1 MPTVIDSLIVT
12 LGLDPSDFNKGQKA
26 AGSAFLKTRDEAK
39 SAGQDVEKSAK
50 GMADSIDKVTKS
62 ALALFGVL
70 VGAHGLTD
78 FLVSVTNTDAMIGR
92 LSKTLGISTANLQQ
106 WQAAAARMGGSAEG
120 MTSSVSSANSQ
131 LINMRTNGVPL
142 PTGIA
147 QIFSRSGI
155 SLEGASGWTTEQYLT
170 KLAQAINADVST
182 GAFSASAASTLAQQS
197 GFTSDFVNV
206 ALAHGGAG
214 LQGYLNSMPVVSDDT
229 IKRLQDLQTTWAKL
243 QQTLTQFF
251 STLFADFEP
260 ALKPFLQ
267 DFQNFANI
275 LVSSEPTLAAIA
287 KDAASIANSLGGWRV
302 AIEGIVALWAGGKV
316 LGILSAIKGLV
327 GLGGAG
333 TAAATGGAAAA
344 GGAGLLS
351 GIFGSAVGAVGAIGG
366 YLWTQR
372 GSVGHFTPDQMRQ
385 LGFSPEFIAQHGGTP
400 SATSGTSG
408 NSWWTPARQAEAYSR
423 LTKEAGLSDAGARA
437 LISRWMNVEAPGGPG
452 SVNPSSGAIG
462 IGQWLG
468 ARKAGVDGDFG
479 DQLTH
484 AIAELNGSESA
495 AGRALR
501 SAQTAQQGAIGASM
515 YERAE
520 GYNSATGIDNWT
532 AKTLAGMSAVVRSA
546 AMSAH
551 SAVSSMSSHVTLNGP
566 IHIHTQ
572 ATDATGIAK
581 DLHGAFKRAAKVR
594 PANTGMA

>member
-1 MPTVIDSLIVT
+1 MPTVVDELIVR

-26 AGSAFLKTRDEAK
+26 AGAAFLKTRDEAK

-50 GMADSIDKVTKS
+50 GMADSIDRVTKS

-78 FLVSVTNTDAMIGR
+78 FLVSVTNTDAAIGR
-92 LSKTLGISTANLQQ
+92 LSTNLGISTANLQQ

-120 MTSSVSSANSQ
+120 MTSSISNASSQ
-131 LINMRTNGVPL
+131 LINLRTNGQPL

-147 QIFSRSGI
+147 RLFATSQQHGGPGFNPTWS
-155 SLEGASGWTTEQYLT
+155 TEQYLIA
-170 KLAQAINADVST
+170 LAQAANIDKGALGAQTVST
-182 GAFSASAASTLAQQS
+182 LLGQS
-197 GFTSDFVNV
+197 GFTSDFTNL
-206 ALAHGGAG
+206 ALARGGAG
-214 LQGYLNSMPVVSDDT
+214 LPGYLNSMPVVSDDT

-260 ALKPFLQ
+260 SLTPFLQ

-287 KDAASIANSLGGWRV
+287 KDAASIANSLGGWRI

-316 LGILSAIKGLV
+316 LGILGAIKGLV
-327 GLGGAG
+327 GIGGAG

-344 GGAGLLS
+344 GSAGLLG

-385 LGFSPEFIAQHGGTP
+385 LGFSPEFIAQHSGTP
-400 SATSGTSG
+400 SATVGTSG
-408 NSWWTPARQAEAYSR
+408 SSWWTPARQAEAYSR

-479 DQLTH
+479 DQLSH
-484 AIAELNGSESA
+484 AISELNGSESA

-520 GYNSATGIDNWT
+520 GYNSVTGIDNWT

-581 DLHGAFKRAAKVR
+581 DLHGALKRAAKVR